1 MRSNGRAFQ
10 RTFLFVMSDD
20 PNAIPLADVLRAAN
34 ELVAAGLI
42 EDYALG
48 GALAAIYYV
57 EPFTTY
63 DADII
68 FVAADKGLTAGIPAI
83 YAHLQKHGWRVERE
97 HLLVCGFPVQF
108 LAAAGLTEEAVRK
121 ARTIDYEGVPAKVF
135 RAEHIIAI
143 AASVGRHKDLA
154 RIEQMLEQTEIDRTL
169 LDEILRRYNLTLP
182 KL

>member
-10 RTFLFVMSDD
+10 RTFLLVMSDD

-83 YAHLQKHGWRVERE
+83 YAHLQKHGWRVEHE
-97 HLLVCGFPVQF
+97 HLLVCGSLFSFSLLSASPKKLRTSVRIGVSPFF
-108 LAAAGLTEEAVRK
+108 LHSLPRADVIL
-121 ARTIDYEGVPAKVF
+121 IF
-135 RAEHIIAI
+135 R
-143 AASVGRHKDLA
+143 
-154 RIEQMLEQTEIDRTL
+154 
-169 LDEILRRYNLTLP
+169 
-182 KL
+182 